1 MATGRPSGRPRRHVE
16 LAQVQQLRLQG
27 LSLRQ
32 ISRNIGLGYG
42 TVRRALSSGADSS
55 ELSQN
60 PTTAIL
66 ALPPEPPTEL
76 PLR

>member
-16 LAQVQQLRLQG
+16 LAHVHQLRLQG

-32 ISRNIGLGYG
+32 ICRNTGLGYG
-42 TVRRALSSGADSS
+42 TVRRALTRVAASA

-60 PTTAIL
+60 PSAASL
-66 ALPPEPPTEL
+66 CVPSACPKGQ
-76 PLR
+76 PLG